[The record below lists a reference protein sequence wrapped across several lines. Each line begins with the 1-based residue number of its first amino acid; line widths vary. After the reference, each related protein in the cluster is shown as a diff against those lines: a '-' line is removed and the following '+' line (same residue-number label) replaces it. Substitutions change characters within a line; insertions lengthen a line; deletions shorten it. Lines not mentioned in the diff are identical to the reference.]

1 MRDFAV
7 KAGNPFWDSVCAY
20 IVQAVKM
27 LPIQSPWGG
36 LPKKHGLRSHDR
48 RPCSM
53 LLFDVVSAAERVEH
67 FLEAPADTGENRRIA
82 QCVA

>member
-36 LPKKHGLRSHDR
+36 LPKNTAFDLMIEGRVQCFSSTSCQPPSVSSISLR
-48 RPCSM
+48 
-53 LLFDVVSAAERVEH
+53 LLRIQVKIGVSRSV
-67 FLEAPADTGENRRIA
+67 
-82 QCVA
+82 